1 MAKKVRRLN
10 VEKQVEIPQGIEVI
24 INNNKITCKKDSHE
38 ITRIVEPKIKVTQ
51 VENKLMLVIQNA
63 RKQEKRLVG
72 TAASHMKNVFEGL
85 LKPWEYELE
94 ICNVHF
100 PVTLVF
106 DKAKGEF
113 LVKNLLGERS
123 PRVIKA
129 YSPEK
134 ITVEIKAPHVK
145 ITSYDLEAAG
155 QNAANLEKITKI
167 KSRDRNKFQ
176 DGIFITKKPGKS
188 YL

>member
-1 MAKKVRRLN
+1 MAKRIT
-10 VEKQVEIPQGIEVI
+10 VEKQVEIPAGIEVI
-24 INNNKITCKKDSHE
+24 IKGNSITSKKDSKQ
-38 ITRIVEPKIKVTQ
+38 ITRIIEPMINASVTD
-51 VENKLMLVIQNA
+51 NKLNLVIKNA

-72 TAASHMKNVFEGL
+72 TAASHMRNVFDGL
-85 LKPWEYELE
+85 LTDWEYELE

-100 PVTLVF
+100 PVTLTF
-106 DKAKGEF
+106 DKSKGEF
-113 LVKNLLGERS
+113 VVKNLLGERA
-123 PRVIKA
+123 PRIIKA

-134 ITVEIKAPHVK
+134 IVVEIKAPHVK
-145 ITSYDLEAAG
+145 ISSYDLEAAG
-155 QNAANLEKITKI
+155 QNAANLEKISKI